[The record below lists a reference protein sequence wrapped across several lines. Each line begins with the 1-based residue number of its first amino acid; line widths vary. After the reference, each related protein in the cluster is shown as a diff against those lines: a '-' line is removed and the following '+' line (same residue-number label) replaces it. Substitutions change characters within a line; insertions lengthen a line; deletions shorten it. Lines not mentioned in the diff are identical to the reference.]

1 MGPGEALRN
10 QFLGVAAGRVSPVI
24 GIGYDSTRKREIV
37 DHYLSLGGTAEVN
50 FRPNWMKVFC
60 FLRGDQII

>member
-24 GIGYDSTRKREIV
+24 GIGYDREIV

-60 FLRGDQII
+60 SLRSDQII